1 MPIPLIQITG
11 FFIPESDFTF
21 FPDVF
26 SVCSSLAFFS
36 SVESGFSVS
45 TASGVGVASSVGVAS
60 GVGVAFSVGV
70 ASGVGVAFGVGVAS
84 GVGVTASV
92 GVGVTSSAAAGTFPD
107 VPVAS
112 GRFSA
117 AGAFSVA

>member
-45 TASGVGVASSVGVAS
+45 TVSGVGVASSVGVASGVGVASSVGVAS

-70 ASGVGVAFGVGVAS
+70 LLV
-84 GVGVTASV
+84 
-92 GVGVTSSAAAGTFPD
+92 
-107 VPVAS
+107 
-112 GRFSA
+112 
-117 AGAFSVA
+117 